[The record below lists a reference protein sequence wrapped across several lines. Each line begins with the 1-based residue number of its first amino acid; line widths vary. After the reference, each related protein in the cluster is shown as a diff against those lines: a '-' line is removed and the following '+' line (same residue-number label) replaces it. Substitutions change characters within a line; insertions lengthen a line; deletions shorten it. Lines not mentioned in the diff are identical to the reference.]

1 MSVSFSRRL
10 DWTLVENRLAQH
22 EDAARCHP
30 EFIDLAVS
38 NPTLPELGLPDVS
51 RPLAQLLARHASG
64 VYVPTPAGLPMA
76 RQAVAGAYRAAGHD
90 LDADRVFLTASS
102 SESYALLFKL
112 LGDPGDAVLVPA
124 PSYPL
129 FEYLVRLEGLTPI
142 PYRSSY
148 QPPGRWHLAPDSL
161 DSAAATAARAGRRV
175 AAVVTVNP
183 NNPTGAALDEGEA
196 AALEEGCAR
205 HGAALIADEV
215 FSDFVRRPPPAHVGC
230 LAARATRVPTFSLG
244 GLSKSCGL
252 PQLKVG
258 WIALGGPP
266 ALLGETRARLEL
278 VADTYLSVNGPAQE
292 ALPALLHLGATARAA
307 IQERLREN
315 EACLKATFDA
325 RSAVSV
331 LRSDGGWS
339 AILRL
344 PATRTDEDWA
354 LALLERGHAL
364 TQPGFFFDL
373 EAGVF
378 LVISLLPAP
387 DAFATAVGRL
397 RALVATDLGDDPE
410 PPTSLS
416 ENRGP
421 HLR

>member
-1 MSVSFSRRL
+1 MPPVFSRRL
-10 DWTLVENRLAQH
+10 DWTLAENRLAQR
-22 EDAARCHP
+22 EGAARRQP
-30 EFIDLAVS
+30 DFIDLAVS
-38 NPTLPELGLPDVS
+38 NPTLPELDLPDVS
-51 RPLAQLLARHASG
+51 RELAQILARHASG
-64 VYVPTPAGLPMA
+64 RYLPAPAGLPEA
-76 RQAVAGAYRAAGHD
+76 REAVAAGYRAAGHD
-90 LDADRVFLTASS
+90 LDAERVFLTASS

-112 LGDPGDAVLVPA
+112 LGDPGDAVLIPA

-148 QPPGRWHLAPDSL
+148 EPSGRWHLDTTSL
-161 DSAAATAARAGRRV
+161 DAAAETAARAGRRV

-196 AALEEGCAR
+196 AALEDRCAA
-205 HGAALIADEV
+205 HQAALIADEV
-215 FSDFVRRPPPAHVGC
+215 FSDFVRRPPPGHVGC
-230 LAARATRVPTFSLG
+230 LAVRAARVPTFSLG

-278 VADTYLSVNGPAQE
+278 VGDTYLSVNGPAQ
-292 ALPALLHLGATARAA
+292 AGLPALLGLGATARTA
-307 IQERLREN
+307 IQDRLREN

-344 PATRTDEDWA
+344 PAVRTDEEWA
-354 LALLERGHAL
+354 LALLEQAHVLA
-364 TQPGFFFDL
+364 QPGFFFDL
-373 EAGVF
+373 EGGVF

-387 DAFATAVGRL
+387 GAFASAVGRL
-397 RALVATDLGDDPE
+397 RALVAADQPE
-410 PPTSLS
+410 ASASVS

-421 HLR
+421 PLR